1 MRTVGR
7 VDDEVEVLVV
17 ALVLVELPLHDLL
30 ARRQLLRSAAQR
42 AASRRTWEA
51 AARPAGRMRRTL
63 SCCCSASISASL
75 RWRVLISSCACR
87 MVGHDRRI
95 KVKETSILV
104 RNGCNAFKRLR
115 LCVRA
120 RVGARLLLRTAAL
133 RVVLLQELVKADE
146 GLLQLEVLE
155 AQPVLASLEHLAVTG
170 FGRQVGSTV
179 SERARKRRG
188 SVC

>member
-1 MRTVGR
+1 
-7 VDDEVEVLVV
+7 
-17 ALVLVELPLHDLL
+17 
-30 ARRQLLRSAAQR
+30 
-42 AASRRTWEA
+42 
-51 AARPAGRMRRTL
+51 
-63 SCCCSASISASL
+63 
-75 RWRVLISSCACR
+75 
-87 MVGHDRRI
+87 MVGHDRRRN
-95 KVKETSILV
+95 VKSIAIVV
-104 RNGCNAFKRLR
+104 RNGYSAYTRLR

-170 FGRQVGSTV
+170 FGRLVGSTV

-188 SVC
+188 LVC